1 MSPVGTA
8 CVPMNE
14 TGRFVLAHG
23 LPEVGRSSPSRPGGH
38 KPPMSV
44 TLIQVAIVGLT
55 VLIALLVGHLV
66 RDNAVRHS
74 QDFSS
79 SGNDDAARP

>member
-1 MSPVGTA
+1 
-8 CVPMNE
+8 
-14 TGRFVLAHG
+14 
-23 LPEVGRSSPSRPGGH
+23 
-38 KPPMSV
+38 MSV